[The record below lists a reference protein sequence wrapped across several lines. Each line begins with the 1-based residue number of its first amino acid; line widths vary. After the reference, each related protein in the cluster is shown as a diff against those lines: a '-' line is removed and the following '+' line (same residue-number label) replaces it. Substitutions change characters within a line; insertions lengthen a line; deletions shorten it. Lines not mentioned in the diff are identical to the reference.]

1 VEPRERVAD
10 EEAAVA
16 GVEVVGLVAEEEEA
30 EVGVGEEEVGV
41 AGRKSRERRGDDAVR
56 GWKVGAVVGG
66 CLYGF
71 GTLGSRGWKGWEK

>member
-1 VEPRERVAD
+1 MKLRLQESRSSALWRRRRPRWESERKRS
-10 EEAAVA
+10 EMS
-16 GVEVVGLVAEEEEA
+16 
-30 EVGVGEEEVGV
+30 
-41 AGRKSRERRGDDAVR
+41 GRKSRERRGDDAVR